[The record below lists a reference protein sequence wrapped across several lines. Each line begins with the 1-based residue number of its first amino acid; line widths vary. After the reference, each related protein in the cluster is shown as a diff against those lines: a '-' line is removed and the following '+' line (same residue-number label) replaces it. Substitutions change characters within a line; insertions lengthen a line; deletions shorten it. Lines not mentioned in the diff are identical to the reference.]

1 MSGPATSPLARQAPL
16 QRASPR
22 AAKSNHRGVIMKDC
36 AKCKNL
42 FTANR
47 ILLGL
52 LMLVPGLLKLFVVK
66 PAAVVGMLT
75 GMGYPIPSVLA
86 WVLIIAEITTGVMI
100 LGGWNL
106 RYAIIPPAIILT
118 LAGFTAY

>member
-1 MSGPATSPLARQAPL
+1 
-16 QRASPR
+16 
-22 AAKSNHRGVIMKDC
+22 MKDC

-75 GMGYPIPSVLA
+75 GMGYPIPAIMA

-118 LAGFTAY
+118 LAGFTAYWGSWPSLILHLAAASNYALLGHASEHKA